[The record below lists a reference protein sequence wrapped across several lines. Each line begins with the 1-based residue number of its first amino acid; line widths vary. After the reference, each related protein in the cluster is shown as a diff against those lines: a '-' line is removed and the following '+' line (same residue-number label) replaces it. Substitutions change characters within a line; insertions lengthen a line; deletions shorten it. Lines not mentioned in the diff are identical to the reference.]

1 MTNTVIYEDLG
12 NIEYKAA
19 WDYQESVMENLKEL
33 RESEKENEDYCGRIL
48 FCEHPHVY
56 TLGKSGS
63 ENNLLMNMM
72 QLKEKEISYYKTD
85 RGGDITYHGPGQI
98 VGYPVIDLKK
108 NDYSLR
114 EYIYNLE
121 EAIILTLKEYNIDSG
136 RVEGATGIWI
146 EGKTPKA
153 RKICAIGVRCSRWIT
168 MHGFGFNVN
177 TDLDYFSYINPCGFT
192 DKAVTSMEKELGKK
206 QNMDEVKKSVLL
218 NLSKVLKVS
227 VTNKDGLIL
236 ENYTSMINK

>member
-1 MTNTVIYEDLG
+1 M
-12 NIEYKAA
+12 EYKTA
-19 WDYQESVMENLKEL
+19 WDYQESVMESLKEL
-33 RESEKENEDYCGRIL
+33 RESETKDEKYCGKIL

-63 ENNLLMNMM
+63 ENNLLMNIM
-72 QLKEKEISYYKTD
+72 QLKEKKISFYKTD

-114 EYIYNLE
+114 EYIYKLE
-121 EAIILTLKEYNIDSG
+121 EAIILTLKDYGIDSE

-192 DKAVTSMEKELGKK
+192 DKAVTSMEKELGGK
-206 QNMDEVKKSVLL
+206 QDIDEVKKNVLA

-227 VTNKDGLIL
+227 IA
-236 ENYTSMINK
+236 